1 MDLNQLKDAGF
12 NDQEIKDYVDTESK
26 QLINAGFNNQEV
38 SQYFGVK
45 QMNTTEIKTYWQS
58 IKDSMVQPVVQLGE
72 RKEKGIEAV
81 QEGVVKAQEGLIGKE
96 FDFNT
101 YRERGVG
108 GRINSLI
115 DAYNTTGKL
124 PDVYTTSEPEDT
136 GYLEG
141 FIERG
146 YTLFGD
152 LPYYLGGGLLG
163 LAGGP
168 KTAAFTAG
176 LVPGTIRKMY
186 ITALEKGDVD
196 TYEEWW
202 KIFVNEGIKAGA
214 TEGLQLTAA
223 AVAPQLAGPIGKN
236 FFGKVASQVTAFEGV
251 GSLIKGELPTKDDL
265 VYSTGFFLAFGL
277 GEKGA
282 KKVIEQVKNTGKKPA
297 EIYEDSIVDPTI
309 REDIGSKNIEI
320 ARTYESIVEK
330 KAEPVKA
337 AEVTKKDFIN
347 EFSSLNN
354 ENLNGSIIEK
364 YSYYANKDA
373 GQTIGNREVIVKLNN
388 EYYNKY
394 IKNLS
399 DNIFKIEGDNNFYT
413 YVDKKLI
420 KINENFSNF
429 SKILFEELK
438 NKNIYLKLSSVD
450 NKPFSINEIN
460 TLKEIRP
467 KNEYALQVYNF
478 NNKESLIR
486 RSISD
491 SQRNS
496 DQIKLDKENLKIRQ
510 LGKSNLTEIKI
521 DDFIQSEKSVD
532 VDVAKVQ
539 EKILFDP
546 VEIKTS
552 TKDIINNFTFN
563 WLDKLHPVL
572 RSVREAEKIGVK
584 VQEGILN
591 PYELARLQPGMISR
605 GEHFLKHG
613 TLDFKTLE
621 IKSKPLITI
630 LEPITKDISTY
641 KEFSAYAIAKRAI
654 EKSSQGF
661 ETGIDIQAAKNTI
674 RKLELK
680 YDEKSNFI
688 PKGIKNTFK
697 ELGEYQNNL
706 LKYLKDSGIIN
717 EKTFNVMLESNKDYV
732 PFFRVLEDLGKD
744 GSISKSVANPL
755 KRFKGSEKV
764 IVDPIESIYKNTL
777 HFVTLVERNRS
788 LVEFVK
794 MIELS
799 RTIDPKAFP
808 EVSKSKPK
816 LTRTKV
822 TREELENVVTD
833 ISKID
838 SSALEGFEIFRRTQ
852 QQLGKNEVAIFRDG
866 KREVWDLGSDLS
878 RSFKHLNETSQKL
891 VSSIISLPSRTL
903 RAGAT
908 LAPEFFLKNA
918 IRDTAGGTIFS
929 RNGFVLGLDTARGM
943 MTQILSKYGKEN
955 SSKIYQDWIKSG
967 GPQSSYVAFD
977 RNYFSNNISKELTSR
992 PVYNLV
998 KNPLEMLRIATEFF
1012 ENSTRLGEFQKA
1024 YNNSIKKGLNHKQAV
1039 ERGGF
1044 EARNITVDF
1053 QKMGAKV
1060 GAWNAV
1066 SAFFNARV
1074 QGYVKLYDTFK
1085 NPETRYK
1092 ALYLSASLITLP
1104 SILLWYANHDD
1115 ERYKELPQWQKD
1127 LFWIFITGE
1136 GKDTTIWRAP
1146 IPFELGFI
1154 FKTLPERALDFI
1166 NKKDPTAIKN
1176 LLKDFALDNAT
1187 SVLPIPDIAKP
1198 VIEAWSNKSLFTK
1211 KPIVPRSLE
1220 GVLPEYQYT
1229 EYTSET
1235 SKILGKLIRQISGDY
1250 SGISSPARIES
1261 TINNWTGTLGR
1272 TFTTVLDKALIASG
1286 IVDDPIKPEET
1297 LSDMPIIRAFVVRNP
1312 TSGSEYITT
1321 FYDKYDK
1328 VSKVFNTIDRLQKS
1342 GNFEEANK
1350 LLVNLPA
1357 ESTILKS
1364 TYKLVQDNEQR
1375 VRNIYNS
1382 KLFTPNEKR
1391 QLIDELYRQ
1400 MIDISKYSLETIKE
1414 IK

>member
-1 MDLNQLKDAGF
+1 MDLNQLKEAGF
-12 NDQEIKDYVDTESK
+12 NDQEIQDYISTESK
-26 QLINAGFNNQEV
+26 QLLNAGFNNQEV
-38 SQYFGVK
+38 NKYFGVK
-45 QMNTTEIKTYWQS
+45 ETDTTEIKNYWQS
-58 IKDSMVQPVVQLGE
+58 IKDSFVQPVVSLGE

-81 QEGVVKAQEGLIGKE
+81 QEGLVKAQEGLIGKE
-96 FDFNT
+96 FDFDT

-108 GRINSLI
+108 ARINSLI
-115 DAYNTTGKL
+115 TAYNTTGKL
-124 PDVYTTSEPEDT
+124 PDVYTTTEPEDT

-176 LVPGTIRKMY
+176 LVPGTIRQMY

-236 FFGKVASQVTAFEGV
+236 FFGKVAAQVAGFEGV

-282 KKVIEQVKNTGKKPA
+282 KKVIEQAKNTGKKPA
-297 EIYEDSIVDPTI
+297 EIYEDSIIDPTI
-309 REDIGSKNIEI
+309 REDIGSKNIEV
-320 ARTYESIVEK
+320 ARTYERISEVKVEPI
-330 KAEPVKA
+330 KAVE
-337 AEVTKKDFIN
+337 
-347 EFSSLNN
+347 
-354 ENLNGSIIEK
+354 
-364 YSYYANKDA
+364 
-373 GQTIGNREVIVKLNN
+373 TIK
-388 EYYNKY
+388 
-394 IKNLS
+394 
-399 DNIFKIEGDNNFYT
+399 
-413 YVDKKLI
+413 
-420 KINENFSNF
+420 
-429 SKILFEELK
+429 
-438 NKNIYLKLSSVD
+438 
-450 NKPFSINEIN
+450 
-460 TLKEIRP
+460 
-467 KNEYALQVYNF
+467 
-478 NNKESLIR
+478 
-486 RSISD
+486 
-491 SQRNS
+491 
-496 DQIKLDKENLKIRQ
+496 
-510 LGKSNLTEIKI
+510 
-521 DDFIQSEKSVD
+521 SEKSID
-532 VDVAKVQ
+532 PDVAKVQ
-539 EKILFDP
+539 EKISFDP
-546 VEIKTS
+546 IEVKTS

-563 WLDKLHPVL
+563 WLDKLHPIL
-572 RSVREAEKIGVK
+572 RTVREAEKLGVK
-584 VQEGILN
+584 TQEGTLN

-605 GEHFLKHG
+605 GEHFLKYG
-613 TLDFKTLE
+613 ALDFKTLE
-621 IKSKPLITI
+621 NKSKPLVTI
-630 LEPITKDISTY
+630 LDSVTKDMTTYNEFNAYSIS
-641 KEFSAYAIAKRAI
+641 KRAL
-654 EKSSQGF
+654 EKSKQGY
-661 ETGIDIQAAKNTI
+661 ETGIDIKAAENTV
-674 RKLELK
+674 RKLDVK
-680 YDEKSNFI
+680 YKE
-688 PKGIKNTFK
+688 TFK
-697 ELGEYQNNL
+697 QLGEYQNNL
-706 LKYLKDSGIIN
+706 LKYLRDSGIIN
-717 EKTFNVMLESNKDYV
+717 EKTFNVMLEANKDYV

-755 KRFKGSEKV
+755 KRFTGSDKV

-777 HFVTLVERNRS
+777 HFVTLAERNRS

-794 MIELS
+794 MVEQVK
-799 RTIDPKAFP
+799 TIDPTAFP
-808 EVSKSKPK
+808 EVSKTKAK
-816 LTRTKV
+816 LTKTKV
-822 TREELENVVTD
+822 TRQELENVVTD

-838 SSALEGFEIFRRTQ
+838 SSALEGFEIFRRNQ

-878 RSFKHLNETSQKL
+878 RSWKYSTETSQKL
-891 VSSIISLPSRTL
+891 VSSIISLPARTL

-908 LAPEFFLKNA
+908 LAPEFFLRNA
-918 IRDTAGGTIFS
+918 IRDTNSATIFS

-943 MTQILSKYGKEN
+943 MIQIKGKE
-955 SSKIYQDWIKSG
+955 SKIYQDWIKSG

-977 RNYFSNNISKELTSR
+977 RNYFSKNIAKELTSR

-998 KNPLEMLRIATEFF
+998 SKPLEMLRIATEFF
-1012 ENSTRLGEFQKA
+1012 ENATRLGEFQKA

-1039 ERGGF
+1039 ERAGF
-1044 EARNITVDF
+1044 ESRNITIDF

-1060 GAWNAV
+1060 GAWNAI

-1074 QGYVKLYDTFK
+1074 QGYLKLYDTFK
-1085 NPETRYK
+1085 NPETRSK
-1092 ALYLSASLITLP
+1092 ALYIAGASITLP
-1104 SILLWYANHDD
+1104 SILLWIANHDD

-1127 LFWIFITGE
+1127 LFWIIITGE
-1136 GKDTTIWRAP
+1136 GKDSIAWRIP
-1146 IPFELGFI
+1146 KPFELGYVFG
-1154 FKTLPERALDFI
+1154 TLPERALDFMLT
-1166 NKKDPTAIKN
+1166 KDPTAIKN
-1176 LLKDFALDNAT
+1176 FIKDLAFDNAT
-1187 SVLPIPDIAKP
+1187 SLLPIPDIAKP

-1235 SKILGKLIRQISGDY
+1235 SKILGKLIRQISGEY

-1286 IVDDPIKPEET
+1286 VVDDPIKPEET
-1297 LSDMPIIRAFVVRNP
+1297 LSDIPIIRAFVVRNP
-1312 TSGSEYITT
+1312 SAGSEYITT

-1350 LLVNLPA
+1350 LLTNLPVEA
-1357 ESTILKS
+1357 TILKS
-1364 TYKLVQDNEQR
+1364 TYRLVQDNDKR
-1375 VRNIYNS
+1375 VRDIYNS

-1400 MIDISKYSLETIKE
+1400 MIDISKYSLEAIKDV
-1414 IK
+1414 K

>member
-1 MDLNQLKDAGF
+1 MDLNQLKEAGF
-12 NDQEIKDYVDTESK
+12 NDQEIQDYVGTESK
-26 QLINAGFNNQEV
+26 QLLNAGFNNQEV
-38 SQYFGVK
+38 NKYFGVK
-45 QMNTTEIKTYWQS
+45 ETDTTEIKNYWQS
-58 IKDSMVQPVVQLGE
+58 IKDSFVKPVISLGE
-72 RKEKGIEAV
+72 RKEKAEAAV
-81 QEGVVKAQEGLIGKE
+81 GEVLVGKE
-96 FDFNT
+96 FDPKT
-101 YRERGVG
+101 YWERGVG
-108 GRINSLI
+108 KQIFSLI
-115 DAYNTTGKL
+115 DAYNTTGEL
-124 PDVYTTSEPEDT
+124 PKSFTTPEPQDT
-136 GYLEG
+136 GLVEGLIERSATLLGDTPFYLGSAALGLPLGGIGSIATAG
-141 FIERG
+141 FI
-146 YTLFGD
+146 
-152 LPYYLGGGLLG
+152 
-163 LAGGP
+163 
-168 KTAAFTAG
+168 
-176 LVPGTIRKMY
+176 PGTIRQMY
-186 ITALEKGDVD
+186 ITALEKGEVD
-196 TYEEWW
+196 TFEEWW
-202 KIFVNEGIKAGA
+202 KIFSNEGIKAGA
-214 TEGLQLTAA
+214 TEAAQL
-223 AVAPQLAGPIGKN
+223 V
-236 FFGKVASQVTAFEGV
+236 VASKLPSVLGVDKYFVPKVMAQVAGFEGTGYAITGIV
-251 GSLIKGELPTKDDL
+251 PTKEEL
-265 VYSTGFFLAFGL
+265 FYSTFFFKVLGL
-277 GEKGA
+277 GEMGA
-282 KKVIEQVKNTGKKPA
+282 KKVINQVKQTGKKPS
-297 EIYEDSIVDPTI
+297 EIYEDSIVEPTI

-320 ARTYESIVEK
+320 ARAYE
-330 KAEPVKA
+330 P
-337 AEVTKKDFIN
+337 
-347 EFSSLNN
+347 L
-354 ENLNGSIIEK
+354 
-364 YSYYANKDA
+364 
-373 GQTIGNREVIVKLNN
+373 
-388 EYYNKY
+388 
-394 IKNLS
+394 
-399 DNIFKIEGDNNFYT
+399 
-413 YVDKKLI
+413 VDKIPETPKVIETI
-420 KINENFSNF
+420 K
-429 SKILFEELK
+429 
-438 NKNIYLKLSSVD
+438 
-450 NKPFSINEIN
+450 
-460 TLKEIRP
+460 
-467 KNEYALQVYNF
+467 
-478 NNKESLIR
+478 
-486 RSISD
+486 
-491 SQRNS
+491 
-496 DQIKLDKENLKIRQ
+496 
-510 LGKSNLTEIKI
+510 
-521 DDFIQSEKSVD
+521 SEKSID

-546 VEIKTS
+546 VEIKTT

-584 VQEGILN
+584 VQEGMLN
-591 PYELARLQPGMISR
+591 AYELARLQPGMISR

-788 LVEFVK
+788 LVEFIK
-794 MIELS
+794 MVELS
-799 RTIDPKAFP
+799 KTIDPQAFP
-808 EVSKSKPK
+808 EVSKAKPK
-816 LTRTKV
+816 MTRTKI
-822 TREELENVVTD
+822 TLEELENVVTD

-838 SSALEGFEIFRRTQ
+838 KTALENFEVFRRTQ

-918 IRDTAGGTIFS
+918 IRDTAGATVFS

-955 SSKIYQDWIKSG
+955 SSKVYQDWIKSG

-1074 QGYVKLYDTFK
+1074 QGYLKLYDTFK

-1235 SKILGKLIRQISGDY
+1235 SKILGKLIRQISGEY

-1286 IVDDPIKPEET
+1286 VIDDPIKPEET
-1297 LSDMPIIRAFVVRNP
+1297 LSDIPIIRAFVVRNP

-1328 VSKVFNTIDRLQKS
+1328 ISKVFNTIDRLQKS

-1357 ESTILKS
+1357 EATILKS

>member
-12 NDQEIKDYVDTESK
+12 NDQEIQDYVAKESK
-26 QLINAGFNNQEV
+26 QLLNAGFNNQEV
-38 SQYFGVK
+38 NQYFGVK
-45 QMNTTEIKTYWQS
+45 QTDTTEIKNYWQS
-58 IKDSMVQPVVQLGE
+58 IRDSIVQPVVQLGE
-72 RKEKGIEAV
+72 KKEKGIEAV

-96 FDFNT
+96 FDFDT

-108 GRINSLI
+108 ARINSLI
-115 DAYNTTGKL
+115 TAYNTTGKL
-124 PDVYTTSEPEDT
+124 PDVYTTTEPEDT

-163 LAGGP
+163 LAAGP

-176 LVPGTIRKMY
+176 LVPGTIRQMY

-236 FFGKVASQVTAFEGV
+236 FFGKVAAQIAGFEGV

-282 KKVIEQVKNTGKKPA
+282 KKVIEQAKNTGKKPA

-309 REDIGSKNIEI
+309 REDIGSKNIEV
-320 ARTYESIVEK
+320 ARTYERISEVKVEPI
-330 KAEPVKA
+330 KAVE
-337 AEVTKKDFIN
+337 
-347 EFSSLNN
+347 
-354 ENLNGSIIEK
+354 
-364 YSYYANKDA
+364 
-373 GQTIGNREVIVKLNN
+373 TIK
-388 EYYNKY
+388 
-394 IKNLS
+394 
-399 DNIFKIEGDNNFYT
+399 
-413 YVDKKLI
+413 
-420 KINENFSNF
+420 
-429 SKILFEELK
+429 
-438 NKNIYLKLSSVD
+438 
-450 NKPFSINEIN
+450 
-460 TLKEIRP
+460 
-467 KNEYALQVYNF
+467 
-478 NNKESLIR
+478 
-486 RSISD
+486 
-491 SQRNS
+491 
-496 DQIKLDKENLKIRQ
+496 
-510 LGKSNLTEIKI
+510 
-521 DDFIQSEKSVD
+521 SEKSID
-532 VDVAKVQ
+532 PDVAKVQ
-539 EKILFDP
+539 EKISFDP
-546 VEIKTS
+546 VEIKTT
-552 TKDIINNFTFN
+552 TKEVLNNFTFN
-563 WLDKLHPVL
+563 WLDKLHPIL

-584 VQEGILN
+584 AQEGTVN

-605 GEHFLKHG
+605 GEHFLKYG
-613 TLDFKTLE
+613 ALDFKTLE
-621 IKSKPLITI
+621 IKSQPLITI
-630 LEPITKDISTY
+630 LEPVTKDITTY
-641 KEFSAYAIAKRAI
+641 KEFGAYSIAKRSI
-654 EKSSQGF
+654 EKSNQGF
-661 ETGIDIQAAKNTI
+661 ETGIDIQAAKNTV
-674 RKLELK
+674 RKLDAK
-680 YDEKSNFI
+680 YKE
-688 PKGIKNTFK
+688 TFK
-697 ELGEYQNNL
+697 QLGEYQNNL

-717 EKTFNVMLESNKDYV
+717 EKTFNVMLEANKDYV

-788 LVEFVK
+788 LVEFIK
-794 MIELS
+794 MVELS
-799 RTIDPKAFP
+799 RTIDPNAFK
-808 EVSKSKPK
+808 EVSKPKPK

-822 TREELENVVTD
+822 TRQELENVVTD

-852 QQLGKNEVAIFRDG
+852 QQLGKNEIAIFRDG

-891 VSSIISLPSRTL
+891 VSSIISLPARTL
-903 RAGAT
+903 RSGAT

-918 IRDTAGGTIFS
+918 IRDTAGGTVFS

-943 MTQILSKYGKEN
+943 MTQIYAKAGKEKQ
-955 SSKIYQDWIKSG
+955 SKIYQDWIKSG

-977 RNYFSNNISKELTSR
+977 RNYFTNNIAKELTSR

-1012 ENSTRLGEFQKA
+1012 ENATRLGEFQKA

-1039 ERGGF
+1039 ERAGF
-1044 EARNITVDF
+1044 ESRNITIDF

-1066 SAFFNARV
+1066 SAFFNARI
-1074 QGYVKLYDTFK
+1074 QGYLKLYDTFK

-1092 ALYLSASLITLP
+1092 ALYLSSSLITLP
-1104 SILLWYANHDD
+1104 TILLWYANHDD

-1166 NKKDPTAIKN
+1166 QKKDPTAIKN

-1198 VIEAWSNKSLFTK
+1198 FIEAWSNKSLFTK

-1235 SKILGKLIRQISGDY
+1235 SKILGKLIRQISGEY

-1297 LSDMPIIRAFVVRNP
+1297 LSDMPIIRAFIVRNP
-1312 TSGSEYITT
+1312 SAGSEYITT

-1328 VSKVFNTIDRLQKS
+1328 VNKVFNTIDRLQKS

-1350 LLVNLPA
+1350 LLTNLPVEA
-1357 ESTILKS
+1357 TILKS
-1364 TYKLVQDNEQR
+1364 TYRLVQDNDKR
-1375 VRNIYNS
+1375 VRDIYNS

-1400 MIDISKYSLETIKE
+1400 MIDISKYSLEAIKDV
-1414 IK
+1414 K

>member
-1 MDLNQLKDAGF
+1 MDLNQLKEAGF
-12 NDQEIKDYVDTESK
+12 NDQEIQDYVGTESK
-26 QLINAGFNNQEV
+26 QLLNAGFNNQEV
-38 SQYFGVK
+38 NKYFGVK
-45 QMNTTEIKTYWQS
+45 ETDTTEIKNYWQS
-58 IKDSMVQPVVQLGE
+58 IKDSFVKPVISLGE
-72 RKEKGIEAV
+72 RKEKAEAAV
-81 QEGVVKAQEGLIGKE
+81 GEVLVGKE
-96 FDFNT
+96 FDPKT
-101 YRERGVG
+101 YWERGVG
-108 GRINSLI
+108 KQIFSLI
-115 DAYNTTGKL
+115 DAYNTTGEL
-124 PDVYTTSEPEDT
+124 PKSFTTPEPQDT
-136 GYLEG
+136 GLVEGLIERSATLLGDTPFYLGSAAFGLPLGGIGSIATAG
-141 FIERG
+141 FI
-146 YTLFGD
+146 
-152 LPYYLGGGLLG
+152 
-163 LAGGP
+163 
-168 KTAAFTAG
+168 
-176 LVPGTIRKMY
+176 PGTIRQMY
-186 ITALEKGDVD
+186 ITALEKGEVD
-196 TYEEWW
+196 TFEEWW
-202 KIFVNEGIKAGA
+202 KIFSNEGIKAGA
-214 TEGLQLTAA
+214 TEAAQL
-223 AVAPQLAGPIGKN
+223 V
-236 FFGKVASQVTAFEGV
+236 VASKLPSVLGVDKYFVPKVMAQVAGFEGTGYAITGIV
-251 GSLIKGELPTKDDL
+251 PTKEEL
-265 VYSTGFFLAFGL
+265 FYSTFFFKVLGL
-277 GEKGA
+277 GEMGA
-282 KKVIEQVKNTGKKPA
+282 KKVINQVKQTGKKPS
-297 EIYEDSIVDPTI
+297 EIYEDSIVEPTI

-320 ARTYESIVEK
+320 ARAYE
-330 KAEPVKA
+330 P
-337 AEVTKKDFIN
+337 
-347 EFSSLNN
+347 L
-354 ENLNGSIIEK
+354 
-364 YSYYANKDA
+364 
-373 GQTIGNREVIVKLNN
+373 
-388 EYYNKY
+388 
-394 IKNLS
+394 
-399 DNIFKIEGDNNFYT
+399 
-413 YVDKKLI
+413 VDKIPETPKVIETI
-420 KINENFSNF
+420 K
-429 SKILFEELK
+429 
-438 NKNIYLKLSSVD
+438 
-450 NKPFSINEIN
+450 
-460 TLKEIRP
+460 
-467 KNEYALQVYNF
+467 
-478 NNKESLIR
+478 
-486 RSISD
+486 
-491 SQRNS
+491 
-496 DQIKLDKENLKIRQ
+496 
-510 LGKSNLTEIKI
+510 
-521 DDFIQSEKSVD
+521 SEKSID

-546 VEIKTS
+546 VEIKTT

-584 VQEGILN
+584 VQEGMLN
-591 PYELARLQPGMISR
+591 AYELARLQPGMISR

-788 LVEFVK
+788 LVEFIK
-794 MIELS
+794 MVELS
-799 RTIDPKAFP
+799 KTIDPQAFP
-808 EVSKSKPK
+808 EVSKAKPK
-816 LTRTKV
+816 MTRTKI
-822 TREELENVVTD
+822 TLEELENVVTD

-838 SSALEGFEIFRRTQ
+838 KTALENFEVFRRTQ

-918 IRDTAGGTIFS
+918 IRDTAGATVFS

-955 SSKIYQDWIKSG
+955 SSKVYQDWIKSG

-1074 QGYVKLYDTFK
+1074 QGYLKLYDTFK

-1235 SKILGKLIRQISGDY
+1235 SKILGKLIRQISGEY

-1297 LSDMPIIRAFVVRNP
+1297 LSDMPIIRAFIVRNP

-1328 VSKVFNTIDRLQKS
+1328 ISKVFNTIDRLQKS

-1357 ESTILKS
+1357 EATILKS

>member
-12 NDQEIKDYVDTESK
+12 NDQEIQDYVAKESK
-26 QLINAGFNNQEV
+26 QLLNAGFNNQEV
-38 SQYFGVK
+38 NQYFGVK
-45 QMNTTEIKTYWQS
+45 QTDTTEIKNYWQS
-58 IKDSMVQPVVQLGE
+58 IRDSIVQPVVQLGE
-72 RKEKGIEAV
+72 KKEKGIEAV

-96 FDFNT
+96 FDFDT

-108 GRINSLI
+108 ARINSLI
-115 DAYNTTGKL
+115 TAYNTTGKL
-124 PDVYTTSEPEDT
+124 PDVYTTTEPEDT

-163 LAGGP
+163 LAAGP

-176 LVPGTIRKMY
+176 LVPGTIRQMY

-236 FFGKVASQVTAFEGV
+236 FFGKVAAQVAGFEGV

-282 KKVIEQVKNTGKKPA
+282 KKVIEQAKNTGKKPA
-297 EIYEDSIVDPTI
+297 EIYEDSIIDPTI
-309 REDIGSKNIEI
+309 REDIGSKNIEV
-320 ARTYESIVEK
+320 ARTYERISEVKVEPI
-330 KAEPVKA
+330 KAVE
-337 AEVTKKDFIN
+337 
-347 EFSSLNN
+347 
-354 ENLNGSIIEK
+354 
-364 YSYYANKDA
+364 
-373 GQTIGNREVIVKLNN
+373 TIK
-388 EYYNKY
+388 
-394 IKNLS
+394 
-399 DNIFKIEGDNNFYT
+399 
-413 YVDKKLI
+413 
-420 KINENFSNF
+420 
-429 SKILFEELK
+429 
-438 NKNIYLKLSSVD
+438 
-450 NKPFSINEIN
+450 
-460 TLKEIRP
+460 
-467 KNEYALQVYNF
+467 
-478 NNKESLIR
+478 
-486 RSISD
+486 
-491 SQRNS
+491 
-496 DQIKLDKENLKIRQ
+496 
-510 LGKSNLTEIKI
+510 
-521 DDFIQSEKSVD
+521 SEKSID
-532 VDVAKVQ
+532 PDVAKVQ
-539 EKILFDP
+539 EKISFDP
-546 VEIKTS
+546 IEVKTS

-563 WLDKLHPVL
+563 WLDKLHPIL
-572 RSVREAEKIGVK
+572 RTVREAEKLGVK
-584 VQEGILN
+584 TQEGTLN

-605 GEHFLKHG
+605 GEHFLKYG

-621 IKSKPLITI
+621 NKSKPLITI
-630 LEPITKDISTY
+630 LEPVTKDMATY
-641 KEFSAYAIAKRAI
+641 KEFNTYAVAKRAL
-654 EKSSQGF
+654 EKSKQGF
-661 ETGIDIQAAKNTI
+661 ETGIDIKAAENTVK
-674 RKLELK
+674 KLDVK
-680 YDEKSNFI
+680 YQEI
-688 PKGIKNTFK
+688 FK
-697 ELGEYQNNL
+697 QQGEYQKNL

-717 EKTFNVMLESNKDYV
+717 EKTYNVMLEANKDYV

-755 KRFKGSEKV
+755 KKFKGSDKV

-777 HFVTLVERNRS
+777 HFVTLAERNRS
-788 LVEFVK
+788 LG
-794 MIELS
+794 ELIKIIDQAKA
-799 RTIDPKAFP
+799 IDPKAFP
-808 EVSKSKPK
+808 EVSRVKPQLTKTK
-816 LTRTKV
+816 LTLK
-822 TREELENVVTD
+822 EIENIVPD

-838 SSALEGFEIFRRTQ
+838 KTTLENLEIIRRTQ
-852 QQLGKNEVAIFRDG
+852 QQIGKNEVAYIKDG
-866 KREVWDLGSDLS
+866 KREIFDLGNDLGRAWKYS
-878 RSFKHLNETSQKL
+878 TETSQKL
-891 VSSIISLPSRTL
+891 IGSIISLPARTL

-908 LAPEFFLKNA
+908 LAPEFFLRNA
-918 IRDTAGGTIFS
+918 IRDTNSATIFS

-943 MTQILSKYGKEN
+943 MIQIKGKE
-955 SSKIYQDWIKSG
+955 SKIYQDWIKSG

-977 RNYFSNNISKELTSR
+977 RNYFSKNIAKELTSR

-998 KNPLEMLRIATEFF
+998 SKPLEMLRIATEFF
-1012 ENSTRLGEFQKA
+1012 ENATRLGEFQKA

-1039 ERGGF
+1039 ERAGF
-1044 EARNITVDF
+1044 ESRNITIDF

-1060 GAWNAV
+1060 GAWNAI

-1074 QGYVKLYDTFK
+1074 QGYLKLYDTFK
-1085 NPETRYK
+1085 NPETRSK
-1092 ALYLSASLITLP
+1092 ALYIAGASITLP
-1104 SILLWYANHDD
+1104 SILLWIANHDD

-1127 LFWIFITGE
+1127 LFWIIITGE
-1136 GKDTTIWRAP
+1136 GKDSIAWRIP
-1146 IPFELGFI
+1146 KPFELGYVFG
-1154 FKTLPERALDFI
+1154 TLPERALDFMLT
-1166 NKKDPTAIKN
+1166 KDPTAIKN
-1176 LLKDFALDNAT
+1176 FIKDLAFDNAT
-1187 SVLPIPDIAKP
+1187 SLLPIPDIAKP

-1235 SKILGKLIRQISGDY
+1235 SKILGKLIRQISGEY

-1286 IVDDPIKPEET
+1286 VVDDPIKPSET

-1312 TSGSEYITT
+1312 SSGSEYITT

-1328 VSKVFNTIDRLQKS
+1328 VNKVFNTIDRLQKS

-1350 LLVNLPA
+1350 LLTNLPVEA
-1357 ESTILKS
+1357 TILKS
-1364 TYKLVQDNEQR
+1364 TYRLVQDNDKR
-1375 VRNIYNS
+1375 IRDIYNS

-1400 MIDISKYSLETIKE
+1400 MIDISKYSLEAIKD

>member
-12 NDQEIKDYVDTESK
+12 NDQEIKDYIDTESK

-108 GRINSLI
+108 ARINSLI

-124 PDVYTTSEPEDT
+124 PDVYTTTEPEDT

-163 LAGGP
+163 SIGGP

-223 AVAPQLAGPIGKN
+223 AVAPQFVGPIGKN
-236 FFGKVASQVTAFEGV
+236 FFGKIAAQVTGFEGV

-265 VYSTGFFLAFGL
+265 IYSTGFFLAFGL

-297 EIYEDSIVDPTI
+297 EIYEDSIIDPTI
-309 REDIGSKNIEI
+309 REDIGSKNIDI
-320 ARTYESIVEK
+320 ARTYEPISEVKVEPPK
-330 KAEPVKA
+330 VVE
-337 AEVTKKDFIN
+337 
-347 EFSSLNN
+347 
-354 ENLNGSIIEK
+354 
-364 YSYYANKDA
+364 
-373 GQTIGNREVIVKLNN
+373 TIK
-388 EYYNKY
+388 
-394 IKNLS
+394 
-399 DNIFKIEGDNNFYT
+399 
-413 YVDKKLI
+413 
-420 KINENFSNF
+420 
-429 SKILFEELK
+429 
-438 NKNIYLKLSSVD
+438 
-450 NKPFSINEIN
+450 
-460 TLKEIRP
+460 
-467 KNEYALQVYNF
+467 
-478 NNKESLIR
+478 
-486 RSISD
+486 
-491 SQRNS
+491 
-496 DQIKLDKENLKIRQ
+496 
-510 LGKSNLTEIKI
+510 
-521 DDFIQSEKSVD
+521 SEKSID
-532 VDVAKVQ
+532 PDIAKVQ
-539 EKILFDP
+539 EKISFDP
-546 VEIKTS
+546 IDIKIS
-552 TKDIINNFTFN
+552 TKDVLNNFTFN
-563 WLDKLHPVL
+563 WLDKLHPIL
-572 RSVREAEKIGVK
+572 RSVREAEKLGVK
-584 VQEGILN
+584 AQEGTVN

-605 GEHFLKHG
+605 GEHFLKYG
-613 TLDFKTLE
+613 ALDFKTLE
-621 IKSKPLITI
+621 NISQPLITI
-630 LEPITKDISTY
+630 LEPVTKNMSNY
-641 KEFSAYAIAKRAI
+641 KEFGAYAIAKRAI
-654 EKSSQGF
+654 EKSKQGF
-661 ETGIDIQAAKNTI
+661 ETGIDIKAAENTVK
-674 RKLELK
+674 KLDIKYKDTLQKLK
-680 YDEKSNFI
+680 D
-688 PKGIKNTFK
+688 
-697 ELGEYQNNL
+697 YQDNL
-706 LKYLKDSGIIN
+706 LKYLLDSGVVSKDFYTIMK
-717 EKTFNVMLESNKDYV
+717 ETNKDYV
-732 PFFRVLEDLGKD
+732 PFFRVLEEGGKS
-744 GSISKSVANPL
+744 GAISNSVANPL
-755 KRFKGSEKV
+755 KKFKGSEKV

-788 LVEFVK
+788 LVEFIK
-794 MIELS
+794 MVEK
-799 RTIDPKAFP
+799 TKAIDPNAFP
-808 EVSKSKPK
+808 EVSKSKGK
-816 LTRTKV
+816 IRKEKITK
-822 TREELENVVTD
+822 EELEKVFSTEIFEKQQKYKPLELLLD
-833 ISKID
+833 KTKKEETITIRKKIPKEGID
-838 SSALEGFEIFRRTQ
+838 LAALEGFEIFRRDQ
-852 QQLGKNEVAIFRDG
+852 PQIGKNEVAIFRDG
-866 KREVWDLGSDLS
+866 KREVWDLGSDLGKS
-878 RSFKHLNETSQKL
+878 YKYSNETSQKL
-891 VSSIISLPSRTL
+891 VSSIISLPARTL

-908 LAPEFFLKNA
+908 LAPEFFLRNA
-918 IRDTAGGTIFS
+918 IRDTTGGTIFS

-943 MTQILSKYGKEN
+943 ITQIYAKAGKEKQ
-955 SSKIYQDWIKSG
+955 SKIYEDWIKSG

-977 RNYFSNNISKELTSR
+977 RNYFSNNIAKELTSR

-998 KNPLEMLRIATEFF
+998 SKPLEMLRIATEFF
-1012 ENSTRLGEFQKA
+1012 ENATRLGEYQKA
-1024 YNNSIKKGLNHKQAV
+1024 YNNSIKKGLDHKQAV
-1039 ERGGF
+1039 ERAGF

-1085 NPETRYK
+1085 NPETRAK

-1136 GKDTTIWRAP
+1136 GKDTTIWRVP
-1146 IPFELGFI
+1146 IPFELGLI

-1166 NKKDPTAIKN
+1166 EKKDPTAIKN

-1187 SVLPIPDIAKP
+1187 SILPIPDIAKP
-1198 VIEAWSNKSLFTK
+1198 FIEAWSNKSLFTK

-1220 GVLPEYQYT
+1220 GLLPEYQYT

-1272 TFTTVLDKALIASG
+1272 TFVTVLDKALISSG
-1286 IVDDPIKPEET
+1286 VVDDPIKPSET

-1321 FYDKYDK
+1321 FYDKYEK
-1328 VSKVFNTIDRLQKS
+1328 VNKIFNTIDRLQKS

-1357 ESTILKS
+1357 ESAILKS
-1364 TYKLVQDNEQR
+1364 SYKIIQENDQR

-1400 MIDISKYSLETIKE
+1400 MIDISKYSLEAIKE

>member
-81 QEGVVKAQEGLIGKE
+81 QEGLVKAQEGLIGKE

-309 REDIGSKNIEI
+309 REDIGSKNIDV
-320 ARTYESIVEK
+320 ARTYE
-330 KAEPVKA
+330 P
-337 AEVTKKDFIN
+337 
-347 EFSSLNN
+347 
-354 ENLNGSIIEK
+354 
-364 YSYYANKDA
+364 
-373 GQTIGNREVIVKLNN
+373 
-388 EYYNKY
+388 
-394 IKNLS
+394 
-399 DNIFKIEGDNNFYT
+399 
-413 YVDKKLI
+413 
-420 KINENFSNF
+420 
-429 SKILFEELK
+429 
-438 NKNIYLKLSSVD
+438 
-450 NKPFSINEIN
+450 
-460 TLKEIRP
+460 
-467 KNEYALQVYNF
+467 
-478 NNKESLIR
+478 
-486 RSISD
+486 IS
-491 SQRNS
+491 
-496 DQIKLDKENLKIRQ
+496 
-510 LGKSNLTEIKI
+510 EIKVEPI
-521 DDFIQSEKSVD
+521 KAVETIKSEKSID
-532 VDVAKVQ
+532 VDIAKVQ
-539 EKILFDP
+539 EKISFDP
-546 VEIKTS
+546 VEIKTT
-552 TKDIINNFTFN
+552 TKDVLNNFTFN

-584 VQEGILN
+584 VQEGFLN

-605 GEHFLKHG
+605 GEHFLKYG

-621 IKSKPLITI
+621 NKSQPLITI
-630 LEPITKDISTY
+630 LEPVTKDITTY
-641 KEFSAYAIAKRAI
+641 KEFGAYSISKRAI
-654 EKSSQGF
+654 EKSNQGF
-661 ETGIDIQAAKNTI
+661 ETGIDIQAAKNTV
-674 RKLELK
+674 RKLDAK
-680 YDEKSNFI
+680 YKE
-688 PKGIKNTFK
+688 TFK
-697 ELGEYQNNL
+697 QLGEYQNNL
-706 LKYLKDSGIIN
+706 LKYLKDSEIIN
-717 EKTFNVMLESNKDYV
+717 EKTYNVMLEANKDYV

-755 KRFKGSEKV
+755 KRFKGSDKV

-816 LTRTKV
+816 LTKTKV

-1198 VIEAWSNKSLFTK
+1198 FIEAWSNKSLFTK

-1220 GVLPEYQYT
+1220 GILPEYQYT

-1272 TFTTVLDKALIASG
+1272 TFTTVLDKALIVSG

-1328 VSKVFNTIDRLQKS
+1328 ISKVFNSIDKLQKA

-1350 LLVNLPA
+1350 LLINLPA
-1357 ESTILKS
+1357 EATILKS